1 MARRSGSSVRDE
13 RVAGKGRRTL
23 ADQAIDFSDIPE
35 ASEAQLRGM
44 RPVGRPPLG
53 ERARQLIAIRVDPD
67 VLEALRNEAAR
78 SRIGYQTLVNRV
90 LADYV
95 RDHVA

>member
-1 MARRSGSSVRDE
+1 MARRSGSSARDE
-13 RVAGKGRRTL
+13 RAAGRGQRTP
-23 ADQAIDFSDIPE
+23 ADEAIDFSDIPE
-35 ASEAQLRGM
+35 ASEAQLRSM

-67 VLEALRNEAAR
+67 VLEALRNEAAKR
-78 SRIGYQTLVNRV
+78 RVGYQTLVNRV

>member
-1 MARRSGSSVRDE
+1 MRS
-13 RVAGKGRRTL
+13 
-23 ADQAIDFSDIPE
+23 
-35 ASEAQLRGM
+35 
-44 RPVGRPPLG
+44 VGRPPLG

-67 VLEALRNEAAR
+67 VLEALRNEAAKR
-78 SRIGYQTLVNRV
+78 RIGYQTLVNRV